1 MTPVELRTERLLLR
15 RWHDEDRGP
24 FAALNA
30 DPAVMEHFPATMTRA
45 ESDALADRI
54 GTHLECEGWGLWALE
69 VVDTGEF
76 VGFTGLSVP
85 GFDAHFTP
93 AVEIGWRLAVP
104 VWGNGYASEAARA
117 ALAYGFGSMGLSEVV
132 SFTARSNVKSQA
144 VMRRIGMTHDP
155 ADDFQHP
162 ALDAA
167 SPLRAHVLY
176 RSSSAAGEQLAG
188 VQSD

>member
-1 MTPVELRTERLLLR
+1 MTPVELRTDRLRLR

-24 FAALNA
+24 FAAINA

-45 ESDALADRI
+45 ESDALADRVS
-54 GTHLECEGWGLWALE
+54 THIEREGWGLWALE
-69 VVDTGEF
+69 VADTGEF

-93 AVEIGWRLAVP
+93 AVEVGWRLAANA
-104 VWGNGYASEAARA
+104 WGNGYASEAAPA
-117 ALAYGFGSMGLSEVV
+117 ALAYGFGSLGLTEVV
-132 SFTARSNVKSQA
+132 SFTAQTNVRSQA
-144 VMRRIGMTHDP
+144 VMRRIGMTREP

-162 ALDAA
+162 ALDPA

-176 RSSSAAGEQLAG
+176 RIRPA
-188 VQSD
+188 